1 MNGQVKEEWAD
12 PSPSR
17 GDVYGRVAHITSF
30 SMGSYILGR
39 KTIFFLE
46 ETRIIRISDQKT
58 SILLIICIRDQP
70 RMDVVNTNASC
81 YYRNGHM

>member
-1 MNGQVKEEWAD
+1 MNGQVKDEWAD

-17 GDVYGRVAHITSF
+17 GDVYGRVAHITRF
-30 SMGSYILGR
+30 SMGSCILGR
-39 KTIFFLE
+39 KTISYVE

-58 SILLIICIRDQP
+58 SIPLIICMRDQP
-70 RMDVVNTNASC
+70 RMDVVNTHASC